1 MVEELSLEN
10 CDNKKLDIILIC
22 NDLEVSTSGYYA
34 WLKRPPS
41 ARKLENE
48 RLWQKIKKH
57 WDDSRKTYGRRRIA
71 KKLRQEGEVI
81 GKNRVSKIMQKNNIQ
96 GVGKK
101 KFKPMTTTSN
111 HELPVA
117 ERIFKT
123 EIAEEQVT
131 RPNQYWGG
139 DITYIA
145 TEEGWLYLAIV
156 IDLFTRKAVGHAMSE
171 SMPCELVINALDMG
185 LKRQGI
191 TATNKLIT
199 HTDRGSQ
206 YAAHDYIEKLEAYAI
221 TPSMSRKGNC
231 YDNAFIES
239 FFRTLK
245 VELINR
251 RKFQTRQE
259 AKTAIFE
266 FIEVWYNRQRLHS
279 SLDYM
284 TPEEYELKKLTAA

>member
-1 MVEELSLEN
+1 MVEELALEQQDVN
-10 CDNKKLDIILIC
+10 RCCSELQ
-22 NDLEVSTSGYYA
+22 VSSSGYYA

-41 ARKLENE
+41 SREKEDE
-48 RLWQKIKKH
+48 RLWQEIKKH
-57 WDDSRKTYGRRRIA
+57 WDDSRKTYGRRRIV
-71 KKLRQEGEVI
+71 KKLRQEGKVI
-81 GKNRVSKIMQKNNIQ
+81 GKNRVSKIMKKNNIQ
-96 GVGKK
+96 GIGKK
-101 KFKPMTTTSN
+101 KFKPQTTTSN
-111 HELPVA
+111 HGLPVA

-123 EIAEEQVT
+123 EVAQAQVT
-131 RPNQYWGG
+131 QPNQYWGG
-139 DITYIA
+139 DITYVA

-156 IDLFTRKAVGHAMSE
+156 IDLFTRKVVGHAMKE

-185 LKRQGI
+185 LKRQGL
-191 TATNKLIT
+191 TLANNLTT

-206 YAAHDYIEKLEAYAI
+206 YAATDYIDKLAAHGI

-231 YDNAFIES
+231 YDNAFVES

-251 RKFQTRQE
+251 RKFQTREE
-259 AKTAIFE
+259 ATSAIFE

-284 TPEEYELKKLTAA
+284 TPEEYEAKQLTAA